1 VTTYLIPF
9 RRGGKTRLGDP
20 ELAHAMLRDV
30 TAAVR
35 ALGVDAVVVDAPG
48 GQNGAVAAALTAV
61 RGPVTIVNGDVPC
74 VSPAELEEL
83 TKHAPAL
90 VPARDGTT
98 NALAIRDGGGF
109 APLYGPG
116 SAARFAAHLGAVRL
130 ALPGLR
136 DDVDTWEDVERVRER
151 AGTFTLGYLR
161 RLERSRAS

>member
-20 ELAHAMLRDV
+20 ELAREMLRDV

-35 ALGVDAVVVDAPG
+35 EVGVEAVVVDAPG
-48 GQNGAVAAALTAV
+48 GQNEAVAAALATV

-74 VSPAELEEL
+74 VSPAELDEL
-83 TKHAPAL
+83 TRHAPAL

-98 NALAIRDGGGF
+98 NALAILDGGDF

-116 SAARFAAHLGAVRL
+116 SAARFAAHVGAERL

-136 DDVDTWEDVERVRER
+136 DDVDTWDDVERVRER
-151 AGTFTLGYLR
+151 VGTFTSRYLR